1 MLLHD
6 AFIFFTMTFSYLLLL
21 LLSIVTPLPS
31 CQAFFHSSH
40 IPSLTV
46 RNQKPLTQVVLLVV
60 PITSST
66 STRNYASK
74 KSNDAFL
81 SSLEEM
87 DGSEPSPES
96 LASLREVASSR
107 IAKFLASFSSSISDK
122 ETNNGKN
129 NNSDDDNESS
139 SLKNQSLSSSK
150 DDSNTIEWDV
160 YVCLSKNCKERGASA
175 TLDTF
180 QSLAPPSLVQVHPS
194 ILSKSKGRG
203 PNIRCIQRHHPFRAL
218 EVNNVNDIDKVY
230 RILTQHMNIPNISI
244 QAREC
249 LKYTYEGN
257 AHLEKNELSQA
268 IASYNAAL
276 ATKYEPQEGILLL
289 LRATAYL
296 KRAFAHQ
303 VELRKTV
310 NDLSDTVPDPAQLG
324 RLYQVAAQHPSLS
337 KPLFHKVLNDCKVQD
352 KKFRQTKYRHGLYE
366 YALLHAAQDA
376 LRSTQLL
383 PHHAKTWLR
392 AGDALAELRKL
403 KESVLYYQKAI
414 ELDPTLRE
422 RLEPVI
428 ERLERSQMFLEKAK
442 GWYSS
447 DVLRLAL
454 DVAG

>member
-1 MLLHD
+1 
-6 AFIFFTMTFSYLLLL
+6 
-21 LLSIVTPLPS
+21 
-31 CQAFFHSSH
+31 
-40 IPSLTV
+40 
-46 RNQKPLTQVVLLVV
+46 
-60 PITSST
+60 
-66 STRNYASK
+66 
-74 KSNDAFL
+74 
-81 SSLEEM
+81 
-87 DGSEPSPES
+87 
-96 LASLREVASSR
+96 
-107 IAKFLASFSSSISDK
+107 
-122 ETNNGKN
+122 
-129 NNSDDDNESS
+129 
-139 SLKNQSLSSSK
+139 
-150 DDSNTIEWDV
+150 
-160 YVCLSKNCKERGASA
+160 
-175 TLDTF
+175 
-180 QSLAPPSLVQVHPS
+180 
-194 ILSKSKGRG
+194 
-203 PNIRCIQRHHPFRAL
+203 
-218 EVNNVNDIDKVY
+218 
-230 RILTQHMNIPNISI
+230 MNIPNISNK
-244 QAREC
+244 AREC

-257 AHLEKNELSQA
+257 AHLEKNELGQA
-268 IASYNAAL
+268 IACYNAAL
-276 ATKYEPQEGILLL
+276 ATNYEPQEGILLL

-310 NDLSDTVPDPAQLG
+310 HDLSETVPDPVQLG

-337 KPLFHKVLNDCKVQD
+337 KPLFHKVLNDCKFQD

-403 KESVLYYQKAI
+403 KESVLYYQKAM

-428 ERLERSQMFLEKAK
+428 ERLERSQLFLEKAK

>member
-1 MLLHD
+1 MTSVSSMLPLFV
-6 AFIFFTMTFSYLLLL
+6 AVLV
-21 LLSIVTPLPS
+21 LSSSSSSSS
-31 CQAFFHSSH
+31 CQAFSSSTQ
-40 IPSLTV
+40 IASMKLLLN
-46 RNQKPLTQVVLLVV
+46 RSPLTKQRILS
-60 PITSST
+60 PI
-66 STRNYASK
+66 RKYASK
-74 KSNDAFL
+74 ESNDAFL

-96 LASLREVASSR
+96 LASLRESASSS
-107 IAKFLASFSSSISDK
+107 IAKFLASFSSDK
-122 ETNNGKN
+122 ETSGKNKGFSNNDNDESIQSPSSSLN
-129 NNSDDDNESS
+129 NNSVDHAD
-139 SLKNQSLSSSK
+139 SK
-150 DDSNTIEWDV
+150 IQWDV

-203 PNIRCIQRHHPFRAL
+203 PNIRCIQRHHPFRAF

-230 RILTQHMNIPNISI
+230 RILTKHMNIPNISNK
-244 QAREC
+244 AREC

-257 AHLEKNELSQA
+257 AHLERNELTQA

-276 ATKYEPQEGILLL
+276 ATNYEPQEGILLL

-303 VELRKTV
+303 VELRRTV
-310 NDLSDTVPDPAQLG
+310 QDLSESVPDPAQLG

-337 KPLFHKVLNDCKVQD
+337 KSLFHKLLNDCKVQD

-403 KESVLYYQKAI
+403 KESVLYYQKAM

>member
-1 MLLHD
+1 
-6 AFIFFTMTFSYLLLL
+6 
-21 LLSIVTPLPS
+21 
-31 CQAFFHSSH
+31 
-40 IPSLTV
+40 
-46 RNQKPLTQVVLLVV
+46 
-60 PITSST
+60 
-66 STRNYASK
+66 
-74 KSNDAFL
+74 
-81 SSLEEM
+81 
-87 DGSEPSPES
+87 
-96 LASLREVASSR
+96 
-107 IAKFLASFSSSISDK
+107 
-122 ETNNGKN
+122 
-129 NNSDDDNESS
+129 
-139 SLKNQSLSSSK
+139 
-150 DDSNTIEWDV
+150 
-160 YVCLSKNCKERGASA
+160 
-175 TLDTF
+175 
-180 QSLAPPSLVQVHPS
+180 
-194 ILSKSKGRG
+194 
-203 PNIRCIQRHHPFRAL
+203 L

>member
-1 MLLHD
+1 LTKLFLL
-6 AFIFFTMTFSYLLLL
+6 
-21 LLSIVTPLPS
+21 VLPPWW
-31 CQAFFHSSH
+31 CQAFFLPTISTTTTR
-40 IPSLTV
+40 IPSFSSSPSSSLTINISQRKRSLPSFLPTISPPKGIHNV
-46 RNQKPLTQVVLLVV
+46 SN
-60 PITSST
+60 
-66 STRNYASK
+66 

-81 SSLEEM
+81 NSLEEM
-87 DGSEPSPES
+87 DESEPSSES
-96 LASLREVASSR
+96 LASLRESASSS
-107 IAKFLASFSSSISDK
+107 IAKFLASFSSSSSTSSVTEK
-122 ETNNGKN
+122 ESLASNKNTPTNNQEHP
-129 NNSDDDNESS
+129 NEI
-139 SLKNQSLSSSK
+139 LQNDPRK
-150 DDSNTIEWDV
+150 EWDV

-180 QSLAPPSLVQVHPS
+180 QSLAPPSVVQVHPA

-203 PNIRCIQRHHPFRAL
+203 PNVRCIQTKHPFRAL

-230 RILTQHMNIPNISI
+230 RILTKHMNIPNISNK
-244 QAREC
+244 AREC

-257 AHLEKNELSQA
+257 AHLEKNELGQA
-268 IASYNAAL
+268 IACYNAAL
-276 ATKYEPQEGILLL
+276 ATNYEPQEGILLL

-310 NDLSDTVPDPAQLG
+310 HDLSETVPDPVQLG

-337 KPLFHKVLNDCKVQD
+337 KPLFHKVLNDCKFQD

-403 KESVLYYQKAI
+403 KESVLYYQKAM

-428 ERLERSQMFLEKAK
+428 ERLERSQLFLEKAK